1 MKLKHILPL
10 FCLLICS
17 CNHQE
22 EPETYETVGKIN
34 DSLKGIYI
42 LNEGLFNMNNS
53 SLTFVD
59 AEKGIVQNN
68 YFEKQNGRPIGDTA
82 NDIAIYGSKMYII
95 VNVSSTIEVTDL
107 EAKSIKQIPLFSE
120 NGTPRQPRYIDFYEG
135 KAYVTTFDGNV
146 VKIDTTSLTVE
157 SITSVG
163 RNPEGLC
170 IADNKL
176 YVANSG
182 GLDYNNNIGFDNTI
196 SIVDLN
202 TFTETEKITVN
213 MNPYKVHSNQNNEV
227 FVSSRGNYKDVNFAF
242 LRINGNTVEETY
254 PNVFPLNFILFDHLA
269 LIYEFNYST
278 SESSIYQYDLTSKQ
292 RIDWAPAELSSIKI
306 PYGISVDE
314 TNGDIY
320 ITDSYNY
327 TENGLVYCFT
337 KDGQKRFSFEVG
349 LNPNKVVFIK
359 K

>member
-1 MKLKHILPL
+1 
-10 FCLLICS
+10 
-17 CNHQE
+17 
-22 EPETYETVGKIN
+22 
-34 DSLKGIYI
+34 
-42 LNEGLFNMNNS
+42 
-53 SLTFVD
+53 
-59 AEKGIVQNN
+59 
-68 YFEKQNGRPIGDTA
+68 
-82 NDIAIYGSKMYII
+82 
-95 VNVSSTIEVTDL
+95 
-107 EAKSIKQIPLFSE
+107 
-120 NGTPRQPRYIDFYEG
+120 
-135 KAYVTTFDGNV
+135 
-146 VKIDTTSLTVE
+146 
-157 SITSVG
+157 
-163 RNPEGLC
+163 
-170 IADNKL
+170 
-176 YVANSG
+176 
-182 GLDYNNNIGFDNTI
+182 
-196 SIVDLN
+196 
-202 TFTETEKITVN
+202 
-213 MNPYKVHSNQNNEV
+213 MNPYKVHCNQNNEV